1 MLGEVLKFKGGV
13 IDFTDGCVI
22 MGILNVTPDSF
33 SDGGSFADKE
43 RAVDHALSMVADGA
57 VIIDVGPESSRPG
70 AESVSS
76 NEQIK
81 RCVDVIAKIK
91 EQSDVAV
98 SIDTRSF
105 EVAREAILAGADII
119 NDITGMSDV
128 RMRELAG
135 EHGAGVII
143 MHMKGDPL
151 NMQRDPRYEDVVSE
165 VRDYL
170 SEQARQA
177 EEAGVGRD
185 RIFIDPGIGFGKT
198 TRHNLL
204 LLRDVGKL
212 VETGYKVLVGS
223 SRKRFIGEI
232 TDVQKADERL
242 MGTAATVVLSVMSGV
257 SIVRVHDVKEM
268 NEVVKM
274 TKAVL
279 HGY

>member
-43 RAVDHALSMVADGA
+43 RAVDHALSMVEDGA

-242 MGTAATVVLSVMSGV
+242 MGTAATVVLSVTAGV